1 VQKRRNLSICRFA
14 FGLQWSEGCT
24 GSIVFTRWRQCAFVE
39 GHVAVT
45 CRITLNHPCTSAM
58 RLMANYFDHLLSLD
72 TPTYTVAQIAK
83 RFEPSTV
90 LWAFHTIQP
99 SSYQCICSHCFLLE
113 YDQQTPLNALCSLLI
128 KLRKCSDKFS
138 KHYTVTVR
146 LTSSR
151 CSHCGRCTVT

>member
-1 VQKRRNLSICRFA
+1 MVFA
-14 FGLQWSEGCT
+14 
-24 GSIVFTRWRQCAFVE
+24 RWRQCALVE

-45 CRITLNHPCTSAM
+45 CRITLNHRCTAAM
-58 RLMANYFDHLLSLD
+58 RLMANYFDHLLYLD

-128 KLRKCSDKFS
+128 KLCKCSDKFS
-138 KHYTVTVR
+138 KLNITQLLCDLRVVVVVIVVVVLSPETNKQR
-146 LTSSR
+146 
-151 CSHCGRCTVT
+151 G